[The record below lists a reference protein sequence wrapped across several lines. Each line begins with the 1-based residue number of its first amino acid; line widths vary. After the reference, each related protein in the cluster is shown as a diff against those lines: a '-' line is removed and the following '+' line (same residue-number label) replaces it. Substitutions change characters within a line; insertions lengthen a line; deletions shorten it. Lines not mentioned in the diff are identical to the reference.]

1 MKLKLNRYQENLWE
15 FADLYPNV
23 FYNLGLSFRLSKELN
38 PYLLEKAFSYVV
50 EHTDILHAVLLGD
63 KRSGFYF
70 ETENKG
76 RFHLVRD
83 IASLEDCLEDMEN
96 FTHLPFDL
104 ANQWPIRAKLYHLPD
119 DSFMLVIVFHHIGI
133 DGVSVVDLL
142 SMLAEVYD
150 QLEQDD
156 CYPELRI
163 PAWSDYL
170 DHVSKVDEV
179 SWRAAITY
187 WKQCFSGKVFRT
199 DFPDVTS
206 AGTDYSCQYHE
217 FELGEEL
224 MARINHIA
232 RQNGTTSFLVIL
244 AAWMFVLSRFSGQKE
259 IFVDNPINRRPAKSR
274 NLIGFFVNSLPY
286 YADAFGDSSRVCDLL
301 LNLTKQHKALR
312 SFRDYTLSEILTSMG
327 GEQVALTLGK
337 VNVGI
342 NFVGWSD
349 SLVIPFK
356 GVSCHFFRR
365 LDHFLASDLL
375 LEVEPTQV
383 GLSRIG
389 FKSHF
394 TQEYVQALA
403 QALRVALFT
412 FTDNPDQHLSGISLV
427 SAEET
432 KALSHAFEKQL
443 DQLLPIDESIN
454 EVFER
459 VTRTCP
465 DKEAL
470 IYGEHSM
477 TYKEVLEYSNL
488 GAHQLRSAYLRQ
500 FGQEL
505 PVGEPIGIYT
515 TNKLQAILW
524 IFTILRAGG
533 AYVSLDVS
541 YPKERISFMAQDY
554 GMRCVLSD
562 EKDVAEKIPSALSCF
577 SLKKEI
583 ECEADNNH
591 VSLPRVNK
599 SSLAYIISTSGTTG
613 KPKGVPIRHEQ
624 VLTLIQSGLLVPDDD
639 QRVLQF
645 ASLCFDASVGE
656 IFWTLLNGSTLVIA
670 TEEQRLDVDLLN
682 KLLIGKRISVAMIP
696 PVLLARF
703 PKIELPDLTHL
714 WVAGESTPEHVINY
728 WKKGRLFYNGCG
740 PTETT
745 VFSNVCQMDDSTP
758 ANDIGL
764 PLIGVTCYVLDHD
777 LNLVP
782 DYVRGELYI
791 GGPQVTSGYINRP
804 DLNRE
809 KFIDNPFA
817 TARDREL
824 GRNLVLYKSGDLV
837 SRLPNGHFLY
847 HGRIDFQV
855 KIHSFRVELGEI
867 ESSLNQCPGVE
878 GSLVLAKDVAGDK
891 KLVAYVIV
899 DENTSEEISGSQ
911 LRNFLSKHLPYYMIP
926 SKWVFVS
933 HFPLTVNGK
942 IDKNALPEPDFSSED
957 AEIDIVPPKSL
968 EEHLLE
974 RVIAEVCKM
983 DKVSVDADLF
993 DMGISSIE
1001 VMMVIAQAA
1010 NLGLELSVSRFYQEK
1025 TIRAIVRDN
1034 KAQFCFWADETV
1046 RKEDKP
1052 ILLLVCGDAYFNPD
1066 YLHFVERFGKDYAI
1080 LVLDSYHAYFTSR
1093 ENLSWE
1099 ELMNVYR
1106 RMVGNVLGDRV
1117 PKLIAGFCIG
1127 GEMALSVASLFAEC
1141 DSKPTLV
1148 LLDSFANRRKWGIW
1162 SFDYTESLGMLRER
1176 LVEET
1181 SGLLQSQVLYA
1192 YPGDIRLFLANQF
1205 TIEHIQDADKK
1216 SVEERVYGQ
1225 FRENASAWQE
1235 LVPQCRIEWIEC
1247 DHWHML
1253 DRLAVDQ
1260 IYEKLAY

>member
-15 FADLYPNV
+15 FADLYPEA
-23 FYNLGLSFRLSKELN
+23 FYNLGLSFRLPKELN
-38 PYLLEKAFSYVV
+38 PSLLEKAFSYVV
-50 EHTDILHAVLLGD
+50 GHTDILHAVLLGD

-70 ETENKG
+70 ETDNKG
-76 RFHLVRD
+76 SFHLVQD
-83 IASLEDCLEDMEN
+83 TVSLEECLEDMEN

-104 ANQWPIRAKLYHLPD
+104 MNQWPIRAKLYHLPD

-142 SMLAEVYD
+142 SMLAEVYN
-150 QLEQDD
+150 QLEQDG
-156 CYPELRI
+156 CYPELQI
-163 PAWSDYL
+163 PVWSDYL
-170 DHVSKVDEV
+170 NRVSKVDEV
-179 SWRAAITY
+179 SWKAAITY
-187 WKQCFSGKVFRT
+187 WKQRFSGKVFRT

-301 LNLTKQHKALR
+301 LDLTKQHKALR

-327 GEQVALTLGK
+327 DEQVALTLGK

-412 FTDNPDQHLSGISLV
+412 FTDNLDQHLSGISLV

-459 VTRTCP
+459 VARTCP

-562 EKDVAEKIPSALSCF
+562 EKDVTEKIPSSLSCF
-577 SLKKEI
+577 SLKGK
-583 ECEADNNH
+583 ECEVDNNR
-591 VSLPRVNK
+591 VSLPRVKK

-624 VLTLIQSGLLVPDDD
+624 VLTLLQAGLFVSDEN

-645 ASLCFDASVGE
+645 ASLCFDASVWE
-656 IFWTLLNGSTLVIA
+656 ILWTLLNGSTLVIA
-670 TEEQRLDVDLLN
+670 GEEERHDITLFKTFLERKN
-682 KLLIGKRISVAMIP
+682 ISTALIP
-696 PVLLARF
+696 PVLLSS
-703 PKIELPDLTHL
+703 LPHCEMPALKNL
-714 WVAGESTPEHVINY
+714 WVAGDSTPAHVIDF
-728 WKKGRLFYNGCG
+728 WKQGRSFYNGYG
-740 PTETT
+740 PTEAT
-745 VFSNVCQMDDSTP
+745 VCATACHMDDSTS

-764 PLIGVTCYVLDHD
+764 PLIGVSCYVLDSN

-782 DYVRGELYI
+782 DYVKGELYI

-804 DLNRE
+804 ELNKE
-809 KFIDNPFA
+809 KFIPNPYA
-817 TARDREL
+817 TVRDREL
-824 GRNLVLYKSGDLV
+824 GRNLVLYKSGDWV
-837 SRLPNGHFLY
+837 SRLPNGHLLF

-855 KIHSFRVELGEI
+855 KINGFRVELGEI
-867 ESSLNQCPGVE
+867 ESQLNQYPAVAR
-878 GSLVLAKDVAGDK
+878 SVVLVKTVADDK
-891 KLVAYVIV
+891 RLVAYILPA
-899 DENTSEEISGSQ
+899 ENYRDTLSGRQLKIYLSES
-911 LRNFLSKHLPYYMIP
+911 LPYYMIP
-926 SKWVFVS
+926 SKWIFVKS
-933 HFPLTVNGK
+933 FPLTINGK
-942 IDKNALPEPDFSSED
+942 IDLKALPDPDMGED
-957 AEIDIVPPKSL
+957 TDADIVAPESA
-968 EEHLLE
+968 EERFLE
-974 RVIAEVCKM
+974 RVVAEVCKM
-983 DKVSVDADLF
+983 DRVSVEADLF

-1010 NLGLELSVSRFYQEK
+1010 NLGLDLSVSRFYQGK

-1034 KAQFCFWADETV
+1034 KAQFCFWADGTV
-1046 RKEDKP
+1046 TDEDKP

-1066 YLHFVERFGKDYAI
+1066 YQYFVDRFGKDYAI
-1080 LVLDSYHAYFTSR
+1080 LVLDSYHAYFASR
-1093 ENLSWE
+1093 ENLGWE

-1106 RMVGNVLGDRV
+1106 RLVANVLGDRV

-1181 SGLLQSQVLYA
+1181 SGLLKSQVLYA
-1192 YPGDIRLFLANQF
+1192 YPGNIYLFLANQF
-1205 TIEHIQDADKK
+1205 TTEHVQDADNK

-1235 LVPQCRIEWIEC
+1235 LVPQCRIEWIES

-1253 DRLAVDQ
+1253 DRLAIDR
-1260 IYEKLAY
+1260 IYDRLTHK

>member
-15 FADLYPNV
+15 FADLYPEA

-38 PYLLEKAFSYVV
+38 PSLLEKAFSYVV
-50 EHTDILHAVLLGD
+50 RHTDILHAVLLGD

-76 RFHLVRD
+76 CFYFIQDTV
-83 IASLEDCLEDMEN
+83 SLEECLEDMES
-96 FTHLPFDL
+96 FTCLPFDL
-104 ANQWPIRAKLYHLPD
+104 ANQWPIRVKLYHLFD

-142 SMLAEVYD
+142 SMLAEVYN
-150 QLEQDD
+150 QLEQDG
-156 CYPELRI
+156 CYPELQI
-163 PAWSDYL
+163 PVWSDYL
-170 DHVSKVDEV
+170 NRVSKVDEV
-179 SWRAAITY
+179 SWKAAITY

-199 DFPDVTS
+199 DFPDVIS
-206 AGTDYSCQYHE
+206 AGTDYSCQFHE

-412 FTDNPDQHLSGISLV
+412 FTDNPDQRLSGISLV

-459 VTRTCP
+459 VARTCL

-577 SLKKEI
+577 SLKEN
-583 ECEADNNH
+583 ECEVDNNR
-591 VSLPRVNK
+591 VSLPKVNK

-624 VLTLIQSGLLVPDDD
+624 VLVLLQSGVIVPDAN
-639 QRVLQF
+639 QYVLLF
-645 ASLCFDASVGE
+645 AALCFDASVGE
-656 IFWTLLNGSTLVIA
+656 IFMTLLRGSTLVIA
-670 TEEQRLDVDLLN
+670 KEEERLDVNLLK
-682 KLLIGKRISVAMIP
+682 KLLLDKHVSVAVIP
-696 PVLLARF
+696 PVILGRF
-703 PKIELPDLTHL
+703 GQSKLPELTHL
-714 WVAGESTPEHVINY
+714 WVAGESTPKNVIDVWN
-728 WKKGRLFYNGCG
+728 KGRAFFNGYG
-740 PTETT
+740 PTEAT
-745 VFSNVCQMDDSTP
+745 VGATKCQMDDSTP

-764 PLIGVTCYVLDHD
+764 PLIGVTCYVLDQD

-809 KFIDNPFA
+809 KFIANPFA

-899 DENTSEEISGSQ
+899 DEDTSEEISGSW
-911 LRNFLSKHLPYYMIP
+911 LRNFLSRRLPYYMIP
-926 SKWVFVS
+926 SKWIFVKS
-933 HFPLTVNGK
+933 FPLTINGK
-942 IDKNALPEPDFSSED
+942 IDLKALPDPDMGED
-957 AEIDIVPPKSL
+957 TDADIVAPESA
-968 EEHLLE
+968 EERLLE
-974 RVIAEVCKM
+974 RVVAEVCKM
-983 DKVSVDADLF
+983 DKVSVDTDLF

-1066 YLHFVERFGKDYAI
+1066 YQHFVERFGKDYAI

-1093 ENLSWE
+1093 ENLGWE

-1106 RMVGNVLGDRV
+1106 RVVGNVLGDRV

-1181 SGLLQSQVLYA
+1181 SGLLKSQVLYA
-1192 YPGDIRLFLANQF
+1192 YPGDIYLFLANQF
-1205 TIEHIQDADKK
+1205 TIEHVQDADNK

>member
-15 FADLYPNV
+15 FADLYPDA

-38 PYLLEKAFSYVV
+38 PSLLEKAFSYVIGCT
-50 EHTDILHAVLLGD
+50 EILHAVLMGD

-70 ETENKG
+70 ETENKWS
-76 RFHLVRD
+76 FHLVQD
-83 IASLEDCLEDMEN
+83 FTSLEGCLKDMEG
-96 FTHLPFDL
+96 FTCLPFDL
-104 ANQWPIRAKLYHLPD
+104 EKQWPIRAKLYHLHD
-119 DSFMLVIVFHHIGI
+119 GSFMLVIVFHHVGI

-150 QLEQDD
+150 QLEQDG
-156 CYPELRI
+156 CYTELQI

-170 DHVSKVDEV
+170 DHVSKTDAV
-179 SWRAAITY
+179 SWEAAITY
-187 WKQCFSGKVFRT
+187 WKQCFSGKVLKT
-199 DFPDVTS
+199 DFPDKAAIIS
-206 AGTDYSCQYHE
+206 DYNCQYYN

-224 MARINHIA
+224 MVRINHIA
-232 RQNGTTSFLVIL
+232 RRNGTTSFLMIL
-244 AAWMFVLSRFSGQKE
+244 AAWMFVLSRFSGKKE
-259 IFVDNPINRRPAKSR
+259 IFVNNPINRRPAKSR
-274 NLIGFFVNSLPY
+274 NLIGFFVNNIPY
-286 YADAFGDSSRVCDLL
+286 HSDVLGDSSCVCDLL
-301 LNLTKQHKALR
+301 ADLTKQHKTLR
-312 SFRDYTLSEILTSMG
+312 SFRDYTLSEILTSIG
-327 GEQVALTLGK
+327 DEQSALTLGK

-356 GVSCHFFRR
+356 KVGCHFFRR

-394 TQEYVQALA
+394 AQEYIQALA
-403 QALRVALFT
+403 HALRVALFA
-412 FTDNPDQHLSGISLV
+412 FTDNSYQVLSNISLV
-427 SAEET
+427 SDEEMRGLAQT
-432 KALSHAFEKQL
+432 FEKQL
-443 DQLLPIDESIN
+443 DQLLPIAESIN
-454 EVFER
+454 ELFESVAYIYPYR
-459 VTRTCP
+459 
-465 DKEAL
+465 KAL
-470 IYGEHSM
+470 IYGERSM
-477 TYKEVLEYSNL
+477 TYMEVLENSNQEAL
-488 GAHQLRSAYLRQ
+488 RLRSAYLQQ

-505 PVGEPIGIYT
+505 PMGEPIGIYT
-515 TNKLQAILW
+515 TNKLQATLW

-541 YPKERISFMAQDY
+541 YPKERILFMAQDY

-562 EKDVAEKIPSALSCF
+562 ENDVNEKIPSSLSCF
-577 SLKKEI
+577 SLKENEYDVDIDK
-583 ECEADNNH
+583 
-591 VSLPRVNK
+591 VLLPKVDK

-624 VLTLIQSGLLVPDDD
+624 VLVLLQSGVIVPDAN
-639 QRVLQF
+639 QCVLLF
-645 ASLCFDASVGE
+645 AALCFDASVGE
-656 IFWTLLNGSTLVIA
+656 IFMTLLRGSTLVIA
-670 TEEQRLDVDLLN
+670 KEEERLNVNLLK
-682 KLLIGKRISVAMIP
+682 KLLIDKHVSVAVIP
-696 PVLLARF
+696 PVILARF
-703 PKIELPDLTHL
+703 GQSELPELTHL
-714 WVAGESTPEHVINY
+714 WVAGESTPKSVIDV
-728 WKKGRLFYNGCG
+728 WKKDRAFFNGYG
-740 PTETT
+740 PTEVT
-745 VFSNVCQMDDSTP
+745 VGATRCQMDDLTP

-911 LRNFLSKHLPYYMIP
+911 LRNFLSRRLPYYMIP

-942 IDKNALPEPDFSSED
+942 IDKKALPEPDFSSED

-983 DKVSVDADLF
+983 DRVSVEADLF

-1010 NLGLELSVSRFYQEK
+1010 NLGLDLSVSRFYQGK
-1025 TIRAIVRDN
+1025 TIRAIVREN
-1034 KAQFCFWADETV
+1034 KAQFCFWSDGTV
-1046 RKEDKP
+1046 TDEDKP
-1052 ILLLVCGDAYFNPD
+1052 VLLLVCGDAYFNPD
-1066 YLHFVERFGKDYAI
+1066 YQYFVDRFGKDYAI

-1093 ENLSWE
+1093 ENLGWE

-1106 RMVGNVLGDRV
+1106 RMVANVLGDRV
-1117 PKLIAGFCIG
+1117 PQLIAGFCIG
-1127 GEMALSVASLFAEC
+1127 GEMALSVASLFAGL
-1141 DSKPTLV
+1141 DTKPTLV

-1162 SFDYTESLGMLRER
+1162 SFDYAESLGMLRER
-1176 LVEET
+1176 LIEET
-1181 SGLLQSQVLYA
+1181 SGLLKSQVLDA
-1192 YPGDIRLFLANQF
+1192 YPGDIYLFLANRF
-1205 TIEHIQDADKK
+1205 TTEHVQDADKK
-1216 SVEERVYGQ
+1216 DVEERVYGQ
-1225 FRENASAWQE
+1225 FSENASAWRE
-1235 LVPQCRIEWIEC
+1235 LVPHCRIEWIES

-1253 DRLAVDQ
+1253 DRLAIDW
-1260 IYEKLAY
+1260 IYDRLTYK

>member
-15 FADLYPNV
+15 FADLYPEA

-38 PYLLEKAFSYVV
+38 PSLLEKAFSYVV
-50 EHTDILHAVLLGD
+50 RHTDILHAVLLGD

-76 RFHLVRD
+76 CFYFIQDTV
-83 IASLEDCLEDMEN
+83 SLEECLEDMES
-96 FTHLPFDL
+96 FTCLPFDL
-104 ANQWPIRAKLYHLPD
+104 ANQWPIRVKLYHLFD

-142 SMLAEVYD
+142 SMLAEVYN
-150 QLEQDD
+150 QLEQDG
-156 CYPELRI
+156 CYPELQI
-163 PAWSDYL
+163 PVWSDYL
-170 DHVSKVDEV
+170 NRVSKVDEV
-179 SWRAAITY
+179 SWKAAITY
-187 WKQCFSGKVFRT
+187 WKQCFSAKVLKT
-199 DFPDVTS
+199 DFPDTTAS
-206 AGTDYSCQYHE
+206 ATDYSCQFHE

-259 IFVDNPINRRPAKSR
+259 IFVDIPSNRRPSKSR
-274 NLIGFFVNSLPY
+274 NLIGFFVNNFPY
-286 YADAFGDSSRVCDLL
+286 YADTFGDSTRVCDLL
-301 LNLTKQHKALR
+301 FNLTKQHKALR
-312 SFRDYTLSEILTSMG
+312 SLCDYTFLEILTSVVDKQ
-327 GEQVALTLGK
+327 EALTLGK

-356 GVSCHFFRR
+356 EISCHFFRR

-375 LEVEPTQV
+375 LEVEPTRV

-389 FKSHF
+389 FRSHF
-394 TQEYVQALA
+394 TREYVQALER
-403 QALRVALFT
+403 ALRVALFT
-412 FTDNPDQHLSGISLV
+412 FTDNPDQLLSGISLV

-432 KALSHAFEKQL
+432 KTLSQAFEKQL

-454 EVFER
+454 ELFER
-459 VTRTCP
+459 VARTCP

-470 IYGEHSM
+470 IYDERSM
-477 TYKEVLEYSNL
+477 TYKEVLEYSNKEAL
-488 GAHQLRSAYLRQ
+488 RLRSAYLRQ

-515 TNKLQAILW
+515 TNKLQAVLW

-562 EKDVAEKIPSALSCF
+562 EKDVAEKILSVLSCF
-577 SLKKEI
+577 SLKEN
-583 ECEADNNH
+583 ECEVDNDR
-591 VSLPRVNK
+591 VSLPKVNK

-624 VLTLIQSGLLVPDDD
+624 VLVLLQSGVIVPDAN
-639 QRVLQF
+639 QYVLLF
-645 ASLCFDASVGE
+645 AALCFDASVGE
-656 IFWTLLNGSTLVIA
+656 IFMTLLRGSTLVIA
-670 TEEQRLDVDLLN
+670 KEEERLDVNLLK
-682 KLLIGKRISVAMIP
+682 KLLLDKHVSVAVIP
-696 PVLLARF
+696 PVILGRF
-703 PKIELPDLTHL
+703 GQSKLPELTHL
-714 WVAGESTPEHVINY
+714 WVAGESTPKNVIDVWN
-728 WKKGRLFYNGCG
+728 KGRAFFNGYG
-740 PTETT
+740 PTEAT
-745 VFSNVCQMDDSTP
+745 VGATKCQMDDSTP

-764 PLIGVTCYVLDHD
+764 PLIGVTCYVLDQD

-809 KFIDNPFA
+809 KFITNPFA

-867 ESSLNQCPGVE
+867 ESSLNQCPGVD

-974 RVIAEVCKM
+974 RVVAEVCKM
-983 DKVSVDADLF
+983 DRVSVDADLF

-1010 NLGLELSVSRFYQEK
+1010 NLGLELSVSRFYQGK

-1034 KAQFCFWADETV
+1034 KAQFCFWADGTV
-1046 RKEDKP
+1046 TDEDKP

-1066 YLHFVERFGKDYAI
+1066 YQYFVDRFGKDYAI

-1093 ENLSWE
+1093 ENLGWE

-1106 RMVGNVLGDRV
+1106 RLVANVLGDRV

-1127 GEMALSVASLFAEC
+1127 GEMALSVASLFAGL
-1141 DSKPTLV
+1141 DTKPTLV

-1162 SFDYTESLGMLRER
+1162 AFDYTESLGMLRER

-1181 SGLLQSQVLYA
+1181 SGLLKSQVLDA
-1192 YPGDIRLFLANQF
+1192 YPGDIYLFLANRF
-1205 TIEHIQDADKK
+1205 TTEHVQDADKK
-1216 SVEERVYGQ
+1216 GVEERVYGQ
-1225 FRENASAWQE
+1225 FSENASAWRE